1 MLRHYYTVRQSKISH
16 RDDAASEAENE
27 LFLMAFQFE
36 YSYVQSVSQHEKLSS
51 ELVDELHKK
60 ISMDQTVY
68 MQNGN

>member
-1 MLRHYYTVRQSKISH
+1 MLRHYYTVRRAKITRS
-16 RDDAASEAENE
+16 DDDTSEAENE

-36 YSYVQSVSQHEKLSS
+36 YSYVQSVSQHEKLSN
-51 ELVDELHKK
+51 ELIDELHKK